1 MIANI
6 FIHRILMCE
15 ILNKI
20 LLLLQLCAGRAG
32 WMAKP
37 AGLPEVAWLAGLA
50 GLVSGLEALAVLNH
64 RLGTSGSGIG
74 PIGRLKT

>member
-6 FIHRILMCE
+6 FIHRIIMCE

-37 AGLPEVAWLAGLA
+37 AGLLEVAWLAGL
-50 GLVSGLEALAVLNH
+50 LSGLEALAVLNH

>member
-32 WMAKP
+32 WMDKP
-37 AGLPEVAWLAGLA
+37 AGLPEVAWLA